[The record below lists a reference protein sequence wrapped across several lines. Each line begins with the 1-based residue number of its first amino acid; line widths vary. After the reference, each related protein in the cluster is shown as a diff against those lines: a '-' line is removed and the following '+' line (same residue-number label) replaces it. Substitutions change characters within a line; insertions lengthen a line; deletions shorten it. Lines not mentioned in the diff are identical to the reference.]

1 MTMPGPPPIFLEID
15 RAMRSGDMAHAIAL
29 ACQALDSGY
38 TDPVLFSLRSHWHEG
53 HGRVE
58 AALFDL
64 ERARAMAP
72 PDARTLASTG
82 RCLTKLGRLEEA
94 RQVLDEAV
102 TLTPGL
108 ASAHYEKGFALDQMG
123 DLLAARQSY
132 QRAMTLDPHMAD
144 APARLAAL
152 AARRSDWPQARA
164 LAAKA
169 LELQSGN
176 AVAHFALIMVAMAS
190 GEFAAAERRARQ
202 VAQSALTTAQARAHA
217 LNFLADALDAQD
229 RTHEAFTAYSA
240 ANQILL
246 DLFAS
251 RFDNQEGG
259 LPFARRMTGELEK
272 TGAWDSGVAATRAS
286 MPTPVFVSGFARAG
300 TTLLGQILDS
310 HPRFITLEEKP
321 LLIEG
326 MQEFLAPQG
335 GIARL
340 AALSEAQ
347 CEPYR
352 ALYWRHVREQ
362 GGEIAGRIVVDQTP
376 LNTLHLALIA
386 RLFPGAPIVFALR
399 DPRDVVLS
407 CFRRL
412 FVVNPYTFEFL
423 SLDRTARFYDATM
436 RHVLLARAKLPLR
449 FHDLRNE
456 DLVADFDG
464 QMRAL
469 CAFLEVDFDPA
480 MARFAERSK
489 SRGVATPSATQIARG
504 LSSEGIGQW
513 RRYAPQLEA
522 VLPLLAHW
530 VRHFGY

>member
-1 MTMPGPPPIFLEID
+1 MMTSGPPPIFLEID
-15 RAMRSGDMAHAIAL
+15 RAMRAGDTAHAIAL

-38 TDPVLFSLRSHWHEG
+38 ADPVLFSLRSHWHEG

-58 AALFDL
+58 AALLDL
-64 ERARAMAP
+64 ERAGTMGP
-72 PDARTLASTG
+72 PDGRTLVSLG

-94 RQVLDEAV
+94 RHVLDEAV
-102 TLTPGL
+102 ALAPGL
-108 ASAHYEKGFALDQMG
+108 GPAHYEKGFALDQMG

-164 LAAKA
+164 LADKA
-169 LELQSGN
+169 LGLDPGN
-176 AVAHFALIMVAMAS
+176 AVAHFALIMAAMAS
-190 GEFAAAERRARQ
+190 GEFSAAERLARQ

-217 LNFLADALDAQD
+217 LNFLADSLDAQN
-229 RTHEAFTAYSA
+229 RTEEAFTAYGA
-240 ANQILL
+240 ANQMLF
-246 DLFAS
+246 DLFGL
-251 RFDNQEGG
+251 RFGSQETG
-259 LPFARRMTGELEK
+259 LPFAQRMTEELEK
-272 TGAWDSGVAATRAS
+272 AGAWDRSVLATRTAV
-286 MPTPVFVSGFARAG
+286 PTPVFISGFARAG

-310 HPRFITLEEKP
+310 HPRFLTLEEKP

-326 MQEFLAPQG
+326 MREFLAPQG

-352 ALYWRHVREQ
+352 ALYWQHVREQ

-386 RLFPGAPIVFALR
+386 RLFPGAPIVFAIR

-412 FVVNPYTFEFL
+412 FAVNPYTFEFL

-436 RHVLLARAKLPLR
+436 RHVLLAREKLPLR

-464 QMRAL
+464 QMHAL

-513 RRYAPQLEA
+513 RRYATQLEA
-522 VLPLLAHW
+522 VLPLLAPW
-530 VRHFGY
+530 VHHFGY

>member
-1 MTMPGPPPIFLEID
+1 MTSGPPPIFLEID
-15 RAMRSGDMAHAIAL
+15 QAMHAGDMARAIAL
-29 ACQALDSGY
+29 ACRALENGHA
-38 TDPVLFSLRSHWHEG
+38 DPVLFSLRSHWHEG

-58 AALFDL
+58 AALVDL
-64 ERARAMAP
+64 ERARAMGP
-72 PDARTLASTG
+72 PDGRTLVSLG

-102 TLTPGL
+102 ALVPGL
-108 ASAHYEKGFALDQMG
+108 APAHYEKGFAVDQMG

-132 QRAMTLDPHMAD
+132 QRAMALDPHMAD

-164 LAAKA
+164 LAARA
-169 LELQSGN
+169 LELQPAN
-176 AVAHFALIMVAMAS
+176 AVAHFALIMVDMAS
-190 GEFAAAERRARQ
+190 GEFSAAESRARQ
-202 VAQSALTTAQARAHA
+202 VAQSPMTTTQARAHA
-217 LNFLADALDAQD
+217 LNFLADSLDAQD
-229 RTHEAFTAYSA
+229 RTEEAFTAYGA
-240 ANQILL
+240 GNQMLL

-251 RFDNQEGG
+251 RFDNRESG
-259 LPFARRMTGELEK
+259 LPFALRMTDELEK
-272 TGAWDSGVAATRAS
+272 AGAWDRSVPTLRAAV
-286 MPTPVFVSGFARAG
+286 PTPVFISGFARAG
-300 TTLLGQILDS
+300 NTLLGQILDS
-310 HPRFITLEEKP
+310 HPRFLTLEEKP
-321 LLIEG
+321 LLIEA
-326 MQEFLAPQG
+326 MREFLASPG

-340 AALSEAQ
+340 AALSETQ

-362 GGEIAGRIVVDQTP
+362 GGEVAGKIVVDQTP

-386 RLFPGAPIVFALR
+386 RLFPGAPIVFAIR

-412 FVVNPYTFEFL
+412 FAVNPYTFEYL

-436 RHVLLARAKLPLR
+436 RHVLLAREKLPLR
-449 FHDLRNE
+449 FHDFRNE

-464 QMRAL
+464 RMRAL

-480 MARFAERSK
+480 MAGFAERSK

-513 RRYAPQLEA
+513 RRYATQLEA
-522 VLPLLAHW
+522 VLPRLAPW
-530 VRHFGY
+530 VHHFGY